1 MCALSD
7 CLITSKRALGTR
19 LVTIIERVHR
29 KRTYEEYERSRHLR
43 PTTPPP
49 DPITFQQQKREAT
62 PKEKEERLKIENLLN
77 APSLFGEKID
87 IEAQVCRG

>member
-1 MCALSD
+1 M
-7 CLITSKRALGTR
+7 
-19 LVTIIERVHR
+19 
-29 KRTYEEYERSRHLR
+29 R
-43 PTTPPP
+43 PVTPPP

-87 IEAQVCRG
+87 IEAQVISNL